1 MTVTVKSLAKA
12 AGVSRGTVDRV
23 LHDRGSVKKE
33 LAIKIKALAKEMG
46 YVPNRGGKNLAWNTC
61 VEHTISHITVRCRF
75 MTTATAKDQ
84 SHSILFQI
92 LPDHNIAVRQLTKN
106 IRLGQSQS
114 PVDLSF

>member
-46 YVPNRGGKNLAWNTC
+46 YVPNRGGKILQQC
-61 VEHTISHITVRCRF
+61 V
-75 MTTATAKDQ
+75 KDTRLEFCFQ
-84 SHSILFQI
+84 VSVMHSLK
-92 LPDHNIAVRQLTKN
+92 V
-106 IRLGQSQS
+106 
-114 PVDLSF
+114 